1 MKFFSRVSDIISANV
16 SDMLDRAEDPEK
28 MVKLLIVEMEEHIE
42 KAREGLSKAI
52 AGEKQLEASLK
63 KNRQAAE
70 DWQAKAEA
78 AVNRN
83 DDDLARKCL
92 ERKKDFEKVADS
104 LQPQWETA
112 RRTSDALKA
121 DFRRLEEKVDDAR
134 RKRDALIARQLAAE
148 AQKEVASIAPA
159 MSKAHESFGKFD
171 RMERKVEQM
180 EAEAAAIGDLSDTTR
195 DLENEVLNSERQAE
209 GDVELAELKE
219 KARLKKESS

>member
-1 MKFFSRVSDIISANV
+1 MKIFSRVSDIISANV
-16 SDMLDRAEDPEK
+16 SDLLDRAEDPEK

-52 AGEKQLEASLK
+52 AGEKQLEGSLN
-63 KNRQAAE
+63 KNRQAAA
-70 DWQAKAEA
+70 DWHAKAEGA
-78 AVNRN
+78 IERN
-83 DDDLARKCL
+83 DDELARKCL

-112 RRTSDALKA
+112 RRTSDALKS
-121 DFRRLEEKVDDAR
+121 DFRRLEEKVEDAR

-159 MSKAHESFGKFD
+159 MAKAQQSFSKFD

-180 EAEAAAIGDLSDTTR
+180 EAEAAAIVDLSDTKR
-195 DLENEVLNSERQAE
+195 ELDREVAHSERQAE
-209 GDVELAELKE
+209 VTSELAALKK
-219 KARLKKESS
+219 KAREKKEVS